1 MRSSSADYPKNWLS
15 VRGLVDNPAG
25 LGNPIDRAIARS
37 GPLFPI
43 LDELISA
50 DRAVLVAL
58 ASLDRM
64 LPVVAMSLRDALV
77 HDLAAV
83 GATAHGRICA
93 SVIQVGTGCSRHCH
107 RDFLCPESGF
117 MGSVGRYQPRRS
129 R

>member
-1 MRSSSADYPKNWLS
+1 MRSGPADHPKISLFI
-15 VRGLVDNPAG
+15 RGLVDNPAG
-25 LGNPIDRAIARS
+25 LGSPIDRAIARPD
-37 GPLFPI
+37 PLYHV

-50 DRAVLVAL
+50 KRAVLVSL

-77 HDLAAV
+77 YDFAAV
-83 GATAHGRICA
+83 GATAHGRIIA
-93 SVIQVGTGCSRHCH
+93 SVIQVGARCSPHCH

-117 MGSVGRYQPRRS
+117 IRSAGRPPPRRS

>member
-1 MRSSSADYPKNWLS
+1 MRSGPADHPKNSLS

-25 LGNPIDRAIARS
+25 LGSPIDRAITS
-37 GPLFPI
+37 PDPLYPI

-50 DRAVLVAL
+50 KRAVLVAL

-64 LPVVAMSLRDALV
+64 RPVVAMSLRDALV

-93 SVIQVGTGCSRHCH
+93 SVIQVGTGCSPHCH
-107 RDFLCPESGF
+107 HEFLGPESGF
-117 MGSVGRYQPRRS
+117 IRSAAPYQLRRS

>member
-1 MRSSSADYPKNWLS
+1 MRSGPADHPKNLLS
-15 VRGLVDNPAG
+15 VCGLVDNPAG

-37 GPLFPI
+37 GPLYPI

-64 LPVVAMSLRDALV
+64 LPFVAMSLRDALV
-77 HDLAAV
+77 HDLAAA

-93 SVIQVGTGCSRHCH
+93 SVIQVGAGRSPHRH
-107 RDFLCPESGF
+107 RDFLCPDSGF
-117 MGSVGRYQPRRS
+117 IRSVGPP
-129 R
+129 

>member
-1 MRSSSADYPKNWLS
+1 MNSLS

-25 LGNPIDRAIARS
+25 LGNPIDRAIARPD
-37 GPLFPI
+37 PLYPI

-50 DRAVLVAL
+50 KRAVLVAP

-64 LPVVAMSLRDALV
+64 LPVVAMSLWDALV

-93 SVIQVGTGCSRHCH
+93 SVIEVGTGCTPHRH
-107 RDFLCPESGF
+107 RDFLCPES
-117 MGSVGRYQPRRS
+117 SL
-129 R
+129 